1 MIPAEQAQRVV
12 IIGAGPAG
20 LNAAITASRRGHEVI
35 VLEKSTEIGGALN
48 TIAREYYKEDIRSYR
63 DYLTNQFAQCDIDL
77 RLNTAADRSMIEA
90 LHPQA
95 LTIACGA
102 QPVTPP
108 VPGIDQSFVMG
119 FTVSR

>member
-1 MIPAEQAQRVV
+1 M
-12 IIGAGPAG
+12 
-20 LNAAITASRRGHEVI
+20 
-35 VLEKSTEIGGALN
+35 LEKSTEIGGALN

-63 DYLTNQFAQCDIDL
+63 DYLTNQFAQCDIDG

-95 LTIACGA
+95 LIIACGA

-108 VPGIDQSFVMG
+108 VPGLSLIHIC
-119 FTVSR
+119 RIC